1 MDADFIYTKTPAGEE
16 AIRQRTRVMQ
26 RNVRMV
32 LILVDGRSSFQ
43 DLCLRTG
50 NVKLTENA
58 LLELEKGGFIVPLV
72 SGKAEEKK
80 PATVS
85 ENPRS
90 AAEKLPSII
99 PPENTSPPVSPFSP
113 TQGIEIISSMQLSLS
128 AAEHSRA
135 APAEKAPPLDAPS
148 VLPPPPPPVAPVEDQ
163 QEEYPVLSWSVSDL
177 PPPPEAENETP
188 PSPSFS
194 ERVKTLL
201 PRGEPADDEPIKLVP
216 RGGKKS
222 LRWSSVLLF
231 LLLLIG
237 VLGLLTVFFPYD
249 SYRPEIEAAMS
260 REIGQT
266 VKLGE
271 IEVVFQPAPAIV
283 LKKVRIAGGRHGFS
297 VNKAVLEPAL
307 TSLFSSIK
315 EFRRVSL
322 HGAMFGAEDFPELL
336 SLLTRLDKKEFS
348 VRVGALRFVQTE
360 LLMAGLDFSGMEVEL
375 GLSGEKQ
382 LNPIV
387 FQSAD
392 RSLKISLNTVDP
404 GKISAGRAEFI
415 LEGLAWKPLPD
426 QPLQIDSVTVKGHLR
441 TDNGLRFDTL
451 EARLLGGVITGG
463 NGMMQAEQGLINTY
477 GDVDF
482 ERISGNRLASL
493 IGHAA
498 VFSGDVSGRL
508 HFESTAKDWA
518 AVLPAMVAS
527 GNFSIQ
533 RGSLKNLDLIEAAR
547 RSASGQAVQGGTTSF
562 EQLNGKFQLSSTA
575 YQYSGL
581 LINSGMMHASGHLQ
595 NSGKDQI
602 SGRLDLQ
609 MRGTANQTRI
619 PLAISGPAAMPAVRA
634 GL

>member
-322 HGAMFGAEDFPELL
+322 HGAMFGATAWAVRAPTPTCCSRPPTSAACSPTPPPPS
-336 SLLTRLDKKEFS
+336 SLRTEATSVAAAASTPSRRCSTTRISTTSSSPSLPS
-348 VRVGALRFVQTE
+348 TPPACSLRCRKPHPSPPNSRATP
-360 LLMAGLDFSGMEVEL
+360 LNRSARSTPTTRPNSPCPSRCWACPAGLG
-375 GLSGEKQ
+375 
-382 LNPIV
+382 
-387 FQSAD
+387 A
-392 RSLKISLNTVDP
+392 
-404 GKISAGRAEFI
+404 
-415 LEGLAWKPLPD
+415 
-426 QPLQIDSVTVKGHLR
+426 
-441 TDNGLRFDTL
+441 
-451 EARLLGGVITGG
+451 
-463 NGMMQAEQGLINTY
+463 
-477 GDVDF
+477 
-482 ERISGNRLASL
+482 
-493 IGHAA
+493 
-498 VFSGDVSGRL
+498 
-508 HFESTAKDWA
+508 
-518 AVLPAMVAS
+518 AS
-527 GNFSIQ
+527 GN
-533 RGSLKNLDLIEAAR
+533 G
-547 RSASGQAVQGGTTSF
+547 
-562 EQLNGKFQLSSTA
+562 SSTA
-575 YQYSGL
+575 
-581 LINSGMMHASGHLQ
+581 ASWA
-595 NSGKDQI
+595 
-602 SGRLDLQ
+602 
-609 MRGTANQTRI
+609 T
-619 PLAISGPAAMPAVRA
+619 PPAAWPSS
-634 GL
+634 